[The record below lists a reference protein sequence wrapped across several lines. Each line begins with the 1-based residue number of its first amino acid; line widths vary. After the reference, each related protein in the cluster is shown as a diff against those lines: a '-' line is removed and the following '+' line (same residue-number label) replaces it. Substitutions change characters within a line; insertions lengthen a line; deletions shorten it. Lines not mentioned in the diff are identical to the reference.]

1 MYSTVCAHPFHPLL
15 FIPPP
20 LLPSSSPIL
29 PPPLLSHS
37 LPPTLPYS
45 SFISCSFSSLLI
57 PPIFPFS
64 PLLFLLLFLLPLSP
78 PHLSYVNNS
87 IPAVAVALASLVTI
101 PSMMDT
107 LQLQRYSR
115 TDWRTSSGILSSFIS
130 HINLSTSSGYFAN
143 ISSTHS
149 LYPL

>member
-1 MYSTVCAHPFHPLL
+1 MYSTVCPHPFHPLL

-29 PPPLLSHS
+29 PLLFNSFFAS
-37 LPPTLPYS
+37 YS
-45 SFISCSFSSLLI
+45 
-57 PPIFPFS
+57 P
-64 PLLFLLLFLLPLSP
+64 FLLLYLLLLLLSSHSSYFPLFSPSLSP

>member
-1 MYSTVCAHPFHPLL
+1 MCSSFPSS
-15 FIPPP
+15 PPP

-29 PPPLLSHS
+29 PSPLLHSSSPLTFFLCLLLS
-37 LPPTLPYS
+37 LPPPFPSPPLF
-45 SFISCSFSSLLI
+45 SFLLFSL
-57 PPIFPFS
+57 FS
-64 PLLFLLLFLLPLSP
+64 PSLSP

-149 LYPL
+149 LYPLYMK

>member
-15 FIPPP
+15 FLPLP
-20 LLPSSSPIL
+20 LLSSSSSFSL
-29 PPPLLSHS
+29 PLLSHS
-37 LPPTLPYS
+37 
-45 SFISCSFSSLLI
+45 FFASFSPFLLLY
-57 PPIFPFS
+57 
-64 PLLFLLLFLLPLSP
+64 LLLLLLFLLPLSP
-78 PHLSYVNNS
+78 PHLTYVNNS